1 MKISPKYKKYGEDY
15 NKEVYNFIYEET
27 NKDKNLDW
35 INNFF
40 DMKYLEAFKEYYYNC
55 DKNMNYFFL

>member
-40 DMKYLEAFKEYYYNC
+40 DMKYLEIS
-55 DKNMNYFFL
+55 KNIIIIVIKI